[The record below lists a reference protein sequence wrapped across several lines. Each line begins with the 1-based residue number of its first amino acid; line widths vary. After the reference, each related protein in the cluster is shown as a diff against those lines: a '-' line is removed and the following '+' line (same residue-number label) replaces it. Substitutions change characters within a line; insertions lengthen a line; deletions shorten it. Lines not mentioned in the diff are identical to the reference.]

1 MNINPLLKQAI
12 TLSQNHDYS
21 FVLKHTSKTTDMSQQ
36 LMELVDALVEKYRK
50 PRHMEVIVK
59 KWEDGRI
66 YINFTRDI
74 SHPDDTIPMTRAKEA
89 FLNEVKNSGLLVP
102 N

>member
-21 FVLKHTSKTTDMSQQ
+21 FVLKHMSKTTDMSQQ
-36 LMELVDALVEKYRK
+36 LLTCIDTMVKKYRT
-50 PRHMEVIVK
+50 RQLEVIVK
-59 KWEDGRI
+59 LFDDGRV
-66 YINFTRDI
+66 YVYFTRDI
-74 SHPDDTIPMTRAKEA
+74 NHPDDTIPMTKAKEA
-89 FLNEVKNSGLLVP
+89 FLNEVKSSGLLAP